1 MSNLFFC
8 IQDVDIYDGVDQ
20 QSLEEVAR
28 LAAESILEK
37 DKLLYSPNQP
47 AEYIYVLKEGEV
59 EIYRIENGKKI
70 VLETLYPGDIFGDF
84 GTQQTKHFAVTKR
97 KSYVC
102 KTPKDKF
109 IKVLEK
115 HPEIT
120 LKLIEALADKTLYYE
135 DRLALQSR
143 PAKDRV
149 LEELKFIKSKSQ
161 KNIFGKIFKIPLRI
175 SHQRLAEK
183 VGLNRVTVTKLIGEL
198 KEEGRIAIDPNTN
211 EIKILDED

>member
-8 IQDVDIYDGVDQ
+8 IQDVSLYEGVDEK
-20 QSLEEVAR
+20 SLEEVAR
-28 LAAESILEK
+28 LAAESVLDK
-37 DKLLYSPNQP
+37 DKLLYSPNEP
-47 AEYIYVLKEGEV
+47 AEYIYVIKEGEI
-59 EIYRIENGKKI
+59 EIYRIEDGKKI
-70 VLETLYPGDIFGDF
+70 VLDTLYPGDVFGDF

-97 KSYVC
+97 KTYVC

-115 HPEIT
+115 NPSLT
-120 LKLIEALADKTLYYE
+120 LKLIESLADKNLYYE

-143 PAKDRV
+143 PAKERV
-149 LEELKFIKSKSQ
+149 YEELKFLRSKSH

-198 KEEGRIAIDPNTN
+198 KIENRISVDPNTN
-211 EIKILDED
+211 EIKILDES